1 MDAARLR
8 FGQFDFTPATGVL
21 RRDGIPVRLQP
32 QPARV
37 LALLLSRPGALVTRE
52 EMQLAVW
59 GTGTYVDFER
69 GLNFCI
75 AQIRS
80 ALKDSAESPRY
91 LQTIPKQGYV
101 FIAPVSHEDVPARE
115 TPAGAAPRRPS
126 LRQSLMLAIA
136 LVAGVA
142 AAAGTYSL
150 VRNPDVPTVIVI
162 PFYDETADRS
172 SATTAS
178 ALGDAVVAALA
189 DPSHRRTL
197 SVIGNAPSLR
207 SPFAR
212 EDVQDIARR
221 LDAEFLIIGQL
232 KSDGSRFR
240 LVAHLIRAADMKHL
254 WAKTYDDGSFG
265 LDAQQRTGK
274 AVAEAIADSLRPPR

>member
-1 MDAARLR
+1 VDAARLR
-8 FGQFDFTPATGVL
+8 FGQFDFAPATGEL
-21 RRDGIPVRLQP
+21 RRDGRPVRLQP
-32 QPARV
+32 QPRRV
-37 LALLLSRPGALVTRE
+37 LALLLSRAGELVTRE
-52 EMQLAVW
+52 EMQLEVW
-59 GTGTYVDFER
+59 GTGTYVDFDR

-101 FIAPVSHEDVPARE
+101 FIAPVSRESVPAGE
-115 TPAGAAPRRPS
+115 APAAAPARRPS

-142 AAAGTYSL
+142 AAVGTYSL
-150 VRNPDVPTVIVI
+150 VRTPPVPTVIVI
-162 PFYDETADRS
+162 PFYDETANRS
-172 SATTAS
+172 SVSTAL
-178 ALGDAVVAALA
+178 ALGDAVVTALA
-189 DPSHRRTL
+189 DSSHRRTL

-254 WAKTYDDGSFG
+254 WANNYDDSSFG
-265 LDAQQRTGK
+265 LDAQTAFVPLADASPRP
-274 AVAEAIADSLRPPR
+274 AID